1 MIISCSFGDVMLM
14 MMTTATFDDQ
24 APYVKYPVLAI
35 AAVGAVVIAAP
46 AVMASVWGWVVNLF
60 RRNKRFTTR
69 RSFART
75 ADYEAVDE
83 DEGELLGEES
93 DEEV

>member
-1 MIISCSFGDVMLM
+1 MSRFG
-14 MMTTATFDDQ
+14 
-24 APYVKYPVLAI
+24 
-35 AAVGAVVIAAP
+35 G
-46 AVMASVWGWVVNLF
+46 
-60 RRNKRFTTR
+60 RNKRFTTR

-75 ADYEAVDE
+75 ADYEAVDD